1 MMQNLSG
8 GPEWYN
14 SLSQSKQHE
23 IIINL
28 QKFNKQEFIQ
38 KYVTEFEI
46 EPEEVMAF
54 LSWWK
59 KNNTNVSFF
68 VFQKFFKRKNHMI
81 FFCVF
86 KKYPL

>member
-1 MMQNLSG
+1 MQNLSG

-28 QKFNKQEFIQ
+28 QKYKKQEFIQ
-38 KYVTEFEI
+38 KYVNEYEI
-46 EPEEVMAF
+46 EPEEVVAF

-59 KNNTNVSFF
+59 KGNTNVTSCLCRFPTYLSCDF
-68 VFQKFFKRKNHMI
+68 SLIN
-81 FFCVF
+81 
-86 KKYPL
+86 